1 MELVLFVN
9 SIYNNLYTYEKDP
22 ATKTMCLLMYDSV
35 NSLYKRLKCS
45 SKQCFCNSPVINLLN
60 INNLA
65 SRKISEALSKYQ
77 LLQFEFHVSKKDDVP
92 KNNTIF
98 IILTSSFIRLLGCS
112 TQYFTK
118 SILWL
123 SDFDESCV
131 LTLLYFVS
139 LGISLIKCVRIP
151 SCLKLYCFSVTCN
164 RSEEL
169 LQCNEEQKLD
179 IEDFA
184 FYGEL
189 DFSCTCTCVEERSE
203 CVVIYYSI
211 TRSQDKKQAK
221 KEINKNLQAGAV
233 PFTEEKLA
241 GSSSQ
246 SHVPPQSSTTSTS
259 TKHLPPSLE
268 AATPLLGATNDSL
281 TGQDQAGGLTEATGY
296 TTSTLPGATVS
307 HFQHYGTDFGAEK
320 PLSKEEKRKDVQVVP
335 KEKDVDT
342 ILESHRKDQ
351 ISSSKKL
358 SSELQA
364 TAKPSAKPRTSAN
377 VDRPPRFP
385 RKACVVHKNE
395 QYSLDPKLLSLPRA
409 TKYLV
414 KVRTEIS
421 PGRFMAKLELHCAR

>member
-1 MELVLFVN
+1 
-9 SIYNNLYTYEKDP
+9 
-22 ATKTMCLLMYDSV
+22 MCLLMYDS
-35 NSLYKRLKCS
+35 NTLYAALKCGR
-45 SKQCFCNSPVINLLN
+45 KRCLNLLN
-60 INNLA
+60 IDRQCPQSLTYLNGFKRFGKTPKLP
-65 SRKISEALSKYQ
+65 Q
-77 LLQFEFHVSKKDDVP
+77 LELHVSEFNKKDNVP
-92 KNNTIF
+92 RDNTIF
-98 IILTSSFIRLLGCS
+98 VSFINYGTHC
-112 TQYFTK
+112 FTK
-118 SILWL
+118 SIIWL
-123 SDFDESCV
+123 TDFEESSIQT
-131 LTLLYFVS
+131 LTN
-139 LGISLIKCVRIP
+139 LGISLIKCVQIP
-151 SCLKLYCFSVTCN
+151 SCLELYSFN
-164 RSEEL
+164 L
-169 LQCNEEQKLD
+169 KLD
-179 IEDFA
+179 SRKKLSCKEQTEDFT

-189 DFSCTCTCVEERSE
+189 NFSCTCTCVEEHSE

-211 TRSQDKKQAK
+211 TRSQDKKQAN

-233 PFTEEKLA
+233 LFTEEKFT

-246 SHVPPQSSTTSTS
+246 SHVPPQSNTTTTS

-268 AATPLLGATNDSL
+268 AATPVLGATNDSL

-296 TTSTLPGATVS
+296 TTSSLPGATVS
-307 HFQHYGTDFGAEK
+307 HFQHYGADFDK
-320 PLSKEEKRKDVQVVP
+320 DQPLSREERRKDVQVVS

-364 TAKPSAKPRTSAN
+364 TAKPSTKPRTSAN

>member
-1 MELVLFVN
+1 MELVLIIK
-9 SIYNNLYTYEKDP
+9 SIYNDLLCTYDKDP
-22 ATKTMCLLMYDSV
+22 KNINMCLLMYDSM
-35 NSLYKRLKCS
+35 NSLCKTLKCGRKHCFSNS
-45 SKQCFCNSPVINLLN
+45 SLIYLYKQHLI
-60 INNLA
+60 
-65 SRKISEALSKYQ
+65 SRKRKLV
-77 LLQFEFHVSKKDDVP
+77 QFELAISKFTKENEVP
-92 KNNTIF
+92 EDNTTF
-98 IILTSSFIRLLGCS
+98 TILTSSFISLLGCN

-118 SILWL
+118 SFLWL
-123 SDFDESCV
+123 SDFDESSV
-131 LTLLYFVS
+131 LALLYFVS
-139 LGISLIKCVRIP
+139 LGISLIKCTHIP
-151 SCLKLYCFSVTCN
+151 SCLKLYSCSLKLN
-164 RSEEL
+164 LSEEL
-169 LQCNEEQKLD
+169 LQEQKV

-184 FYGEL
+184 FYGDL
-189 DFSCTCTCVEERSE
+189 NFSCTCTCVEEHSE

-211 TRSQDKKQAK
+211 TRSQDKKQAN
-221 KEINKNLQAGAV
+221 KEIHKNLQAGAL

-246 SHVPPQSSTTSTS
+246 QPVPPQSSTTNTS

-268 AATPLLGATNDSL
+268 VATPVLGATNDSL
-281 TGQDQAGGLTEATGY
+281 TGQDQTGGLTEATGY
-296 TTSTLPGATVS
+296 TTSSLPGATVS
-307 HFQHYGTDFGAEK
+307 HFQHYGADFDK
-320 PLSKEEKRKDVQVVP
+320 DQPLSREERRKDVQVVS